1 MKNKLF
7 WIFFILIGGWIFI
20 SDPSPKVGGT
30 ILFWATISIL
40 FFWYI
45 NKIQKRKDIQN
56 NIQPKITL
64 PIKKPKS

>member
-45 NKIQKRKDIQN
+45 NKIQNTKKKRYSK
-56 NIQPKITL
+56 
-64 PIKKPKS
+64 